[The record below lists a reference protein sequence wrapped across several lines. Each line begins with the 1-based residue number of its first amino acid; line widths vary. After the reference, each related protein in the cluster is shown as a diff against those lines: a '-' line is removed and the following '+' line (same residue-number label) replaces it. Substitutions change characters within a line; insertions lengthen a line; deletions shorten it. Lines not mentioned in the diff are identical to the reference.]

1 MGYAQWLNVDSILH
15 KDIIKL
21 IHDAD
26 FQFTRTIFNTIKKN
40 VTINMRNI
48 LKLQFPGE
56 EAVQNIAGKYF
67 VNVISQMFQ
76 FPRT

>member
-1 MGYAQWLNVDSILH
+1 
-15 KDIIKL
+15 
-21 IHDAD
+21 
-26 FQFTRTIFNTIKKN
+26 
-40 VTINMRNI
+40 MRNI